1 MFLTLENK
9 MAESKM
15 IKLTLLVRAMLK
27 HRELLNFNITIIKI
41 SEYNLI
47 DKTKIGIDSENPSV
61 QENML
66 NIEPSPPKKI
76 RWLLALWMNM

>member
-1 MFLTLENK
+1 

-15 IKLTLLVRAMLK
+15 LKISLIMRAMLK

-41 SEYNLI
+41 SEYNLNE
-47 DKTKIGIDSENPSV
+47 KKEFGIDSENPSV

-66 NIEPSPPKKI
+66 NIEPPPSKKKK
-76 RWLLALWMNM
+76 RKKLCGCLHFG